1 MGHSRANTVVQTWLC
16 VRRKK
21 ELVAR
26 PHLSA
31 KRGGRRGTQATAV
44 VGQRPAHMGEGE
56 GEVVD
61 CAVGRKEREPS
72 SLFSISFLFSIF
84 LTSYYVN
91 LKWFEFKFKCNIEIK
106 YHHMFNKQA
115 NTQAHKVSHIKFV
128 LPC

>member
-1 MGHSRANTVVQTWLC
+1 M
-16 VRRKK
+16 RRKK
-21 ELVAR
+21 ELTAR

-31 KRGGRRGTQATAV
+31 KRGGRRGTHAATV
-44 VGQRPAHMGEGE
+44 VGRRPAHVGEGD
-56 GEVVD
+56 GEEVD
-61 CAVGRKEREPS
+61 CAAGRKEREPS

-91 LKWFEFKFKCNIEIK
+91 LKWIEFKFKCNIEIK